1 MKRVVAG
8 VAASLVL
15 AVGVGAAMV
24 ASADDAVTVA
34 AATTQEDKQP
44 DPSISRPLPD
54 VDPVIAIR
62 ASGEAYAQR
71 LLGLT
76 AAEADE
82 QAVRDGYET
91 RVISR
96 FPGDDMAFTADFRGN
111 RIDLKLDGGKVI
123 EVSIG

>member
-1 MKRVVAG
+1 MKRVVGTVVAG
-8 VAASLVL
+8 VVL
-15 AVGVGAAMV
+15 AVGVGTAMV

-44 DPSISRPLPD
+44 DPSIARPLPD
-54 VDPVIAIR
+54 VDPVIAIK
-62 ASGEAYAQR
+62 ASGESYAER

-76 AAEADE
+76 AEEADA
-82 QAVRDGYET
+82 QAISDGYET

-96 FPGDDMAFTADFRGN
+96 FPGDDMAIRADFRGN